1 MPGYHFRLPGRADKL
16 GAWLALL
23 FHDVDRSTRRRWV
36 EESRVCV
43 EGRVVDRLSSE
54 CSPGAHVEI
63 ADVPEESLASPPPG
77 SHSSWLGL
85 IDEPPWPGGALHVS
99 EKQALEF
106 SVGERQDGLAIV
118 RLDGASCDAVTLAR
132 ALARAEMPL
141 VGDLERGGLGVAGG
155 ARLIVNDGRGS
166 SSIDWPDEPAWMSA
180 DRETAMLSLQVSDE
194 TARAIRKGH
203 PWILP
208 DDASDSA
215 RESAPRRPIE
225 IE

>member
-1 MPGYHFRLPGRADKL
+1 M
-16 GAWLALL
+16 
-23 FHDVDRSTRRRWV
+23 
-36 EESRVCV
+36 
-43 EGRVVDRLSSE
+43 
-54 CSPGAHVEI
+54 
-63 ADVPEESLASPPPG
+63 
-77 SHSSWLGL
+77 
-85 IDEPPWPGGALHVS
+85 S

-106 SVGERQDGLAIV
+106 SVGERRDGLAIV
-118 RLDGASCDAVTLAR
+118 RLDGSSCDAVTLAR

-141 VGDLERGGLGVAGG
+141 VGDLERGGLGIAGG
-155 ARLIVNDGRGS
+155 ARLIVTDGRGS

-215 RESAPRRPIE
+215 SRFRSGTLVRVVSRGGGDLGWARVEGTAFKNIANT
-225 IE
+225 